1 MTYGKL
7 AKLANPP
14 VNFNNTELIGQ
25 GGYGKVYRCVIGDI
39 EMVSKI
45 VTESDYGGI
54 RNINEIDIMSKLRH
68 PNIMESRGVK
78 TILDDSSEK
87 LTNSVVIFMDMAFC
101 DLHVYITEHNPLID
115 EKTKLLYDTA
125 QGLSFMHI
133 NNILHLDIKAG
144 NILIFK
150 DRKGVTAKL
159 TDFGNSI
166 TVGSDGIHERSMA
179 LTTITYRAP
188 ELFIPII
195 IHTKYSD
202 IWSYG
207 ILGLFVITGKVTFDK
222 IDNVRQDIYNKFSP
236 NGRLYIEQTVHEYLA
251 DSDMSR
257 KYINLLCKAL
267 VIKPSNRINTQM
279 IIKDPLFN
287 HIGSGC
293 ITSEPLNITINSNVV
308 DAGIMHPMVD
318 RPMKYDIVQYRAFDF
333 MLRGLIQLGD
343 SIQTIF
349 LAGDLYQRILHSLDI
364 ILDGRSLSDSFP
376 PNQSPSNSKN
386 NKWSIVSCVAMT
398 CLLIAHKMIEPTVLG
413 IDNLVTMCNHEF
425 SSDSVRRTE
434 EIIIE
439 TFGGILYRRN
449 LYMTST
455 CHHKMT
461 VAFDSLY
468 NCFSYHRLDLDKWEE
483 MSLPQ
488 CGDDCVSIAGK
499 PFDFIYNQTYH
510 HKISTGIIRIDTND
524 YVEYI
529 YRHHLNDF
537 TEDVS
542 MI

>member
-1 MTYGKL
+1 MEDFNLSPNLSPNKL
-7 AKLANPP
+7 AKLAVPP
-14 VNFNNTELIGQ
+14 VHFSNTELIGQ
-25 GGYGKVYRCVIGDI
+25 GGYGKVYRCVVGNMD
-39 EMVSKI
+39 MVSKI
-45 VTESDYGGI
+45 VKVSDHGGI

-68 PNIMESRGVK
+68 PNLMESRGVK
-78 TILDDSSEK
+78 TILDDSDRELAS
-87 LTNSVVIFMDMAFC
+87 SVVIFMDIAFC
-101 DLHVYITEHNPLID
+101 DLHVYITRHNPLIC

-125 QGLSFMHI
+125 QGLSFMHL

-150 DRKGVTAKL
+150 DITGVTAKL

-166 TVGSDGIHERSMA
+166 TVGPSGVHERSMA

-188 ELFIPII
+188 ELFMPII
-195 IHTKYSD
+195 MHAKSSD

-207 ILGLFVITGKVTFDK
+207 ILGLFIITGKATFDK

-236 NGRLYIEQTVHEYLA
+236 NGRLYIEETVHEYLA

-257 KYINLLCKAL
+257 KYINLLCKVL
-267 VIKPSNRINTQM
+267 VIKSSDRITAQM
-279 IIKDPLFN
+279 IVKDPLFN
-287 HIGSGC
+287 HISYEGN
-293 ITSEPLNITINSNVV
+293 IPEHVNITINSNVV
-308 DAGIMHPMVD
+308 DGGIMHPMVD
-318 RPMKYDIVQYRAFDF
+318 RPMKYDMVQYRAFDF

-343 SIQTIF
+343 STQTIF
-349 LAGDLYQRILHSLDI
+349 LAGDLYQRILHSLDT
-364 ILDGRSLSDSFP
+364 ILDDEFLSNP
-376 PNQSPSNSKN
+376 QN
-386 NKWSIVSCVAMT
+386 NKWSIFACVAMT
-398 CLLIAHKMIEPTVLG
+398 CLLIAHKMIEPTTLS
-413 IDNLVTMCNHEF
+413 IDDLVMMCNHEF
-425 SSDSVRRTE
+425 SSDSVKRTE

-449 LYMTST
+449 LYMTSK
-455 CHHKMT
+455 CHHKMS

-488 CGDDCVSIAGK
+488 CDDDCVSIAGK
-499 PFDFIYNQTYH
+499 SFDFIYNQTYH
-510 HKISTGIIRIDTND
+510 HKISTGIIEIDTTD

-537 TEDVS
+537 MEDGS
-542 MI
+542 MR